1 MNSLKIKA
9 GDNVVVTAGKHKGT
23 TAKVVK
29 TSPTE
34 GLVFLENLG
43 LVKRHLK
50 PTQLNPRGGNKEV
63 HRGIDVSNVKLVKE
77 SAKPKTAK
85 TAKSKGGKK

>member
-1 MNSLKIKA
+1 MNSLKIKT

-29 TSPTE
+29 TSPSQ

-43 LVKRHLK
+43 LVKRHVK
-50 PTQLNPRGGNKEV
+50 PTQLNPRGGSKEI
-63 HRGIDVSNVKLVKE
+63 HRGIDASNVKLVKE
-77 SAKPKTAK
+77 AHKAKTAK
-85 TAKSKGGKK
+85 TTKGGKK

>member
-1 MNSLKIKA
+1 MNSLKIKT

-29 TSPTE
+29 TSPSQ

-43 LVKRHLK
+43 LVKRHVK
-50 PTQLNPRGGNKEV
+50 PTQLNPRGGSKEI
-63 HRGIDVSNVKLVKE
+63 HRGIDASNVKLVKE
-77 SAKPKTAK
+77 APKAKTAK
-85 TAKSKGGKK
+85 TTKGGKK